1 MPVIAVVVTWK
12 GSSFNIKLDTAEPVE
27 AFRLQL
33 QALTDVPCSGQ
44 KIMGFPGGVLKASSW
59 AEIPLKGDKVSVIM
73 SGERVAASAAGTANS
88 DPPARDCAAAA
99 AAVSQLCLLPSPQ
112 RVESDPSV
120 SAATTTTLLK
130 VTVKTAQG
138 ALMLLPEIAP
148 DCLIGR
154 IKMLLSQPPHS
165 CGQPVDMKLIYK
177 GGIHLPAVFCCLGD
191 EDSHVSIHSEKGAP
205 AFL

>member
-1 MPVIAVVVTWK
+1 MPVIPVVVTWK

-59 AEIPLKGDKVSVIM
+59 AEIPLKGDKISVIM
-73 SGERVAASAAGTANS
+73 SGERAAACASGTANP
-88 DPPARDCAAAA
+88 DPPASDCAA
-99 AAVSQLCLLPSPQ
+99 AAVSQLYLLPSSQ

-130 VTVKTAQG
+130 VTIKTAQG

-191 EDSHVSIHSEKGAP
+191 EDSHGSIHLEKRAP
-205 AFL
+205 AF

>member
-1 MPVIAVVVTWK
+1 MPVIPVVVTWK

-27 AFRLQL
+27 TFRLQL

-59 AEIPLKGDKVSVIM
+59 AEIPLKGDKISVIM
-73 SGERVAASAAGTANS
+73 LGERIAASAAGTANPPPG
-88 DPPARDCAAAA
+88 PPASDCAAAA
-99 AAVSQLCLLPSPQ
+99 AADSQLSLLPNPQ
-112 RVESDPSV
+112 RIESEPSV
-120 SAATTTTLLK
+120 RAATTTTLVK
-130 VTVKTAQG
+130 VAVKTAQG
-138 ALMLLPEIAP
+138 TVMSLPELAP

-177 GGIHLPAVFCCLGD
+177 GVIHMLAVFLLFGQ
-191 EDSHVSIHSEKGAP
+191 
-205 AFL
+205 

>member
-1 MPVIAVVVTWK
+1 MPVITVVVTWK

-59 AEIPLKGDKVSVIM
+59 AEIPLKGDKISVIM
-73 SGERVAASAAGTANS
+73 SGERIAASAAVTAT
-88 DPPARDCAAAA
+88 PPPGPADSDCAAAA
-99 AAVSQLCLLPSPQ
+99 AAVSQLSLLPNPQ
-112 RVESDPSV
+112 RIESDPSV
-120 SAATTTTLLK
+120 TAATTTTLVK
-130 VTVKTAQG
+130 VAVKTTQG
-138 ALMLLPEIAP
+138 AVMFLPELSS

-177 GGIHLPAVFCCLGD
+177 GVIHLLAVVFVFFGQ
-191 EDSHVSIHSEKGAP
+191 
-205 AFL
+205 

>member
-1 MPVIAVVVTWK
+1 MPVIPVVVTWK

-44 KIMGFPGGVLKASSW
+44 KIMGFPGGVLQASSW
-59 AEIPLKGDKVSVIM
+59 AEIPRKVDKISVIM
-73 SGERVAASAAGTANS
+73 SGERIAASPAVTATPPP
-88 DPPARDCAAAA
+88 DPPASDCAAAA
-99 AAVSQLCLLPSPQ
+99 AAVSQLSLHPNPQ
-112 RVESDPSV
+112 RIESEPSV
-120 SAATTTTLLK
+120 SAATTTTLVK
-130 VTVKTAQG
+130 VAVKTAQG
-138 ALMLLPEIAP
+138 TVMFLPELAP

-177 GGIHLPAVFCCLGD
+177 GVMHMLAVFLLFGQKQIGN
-191 EDSHVSIHSEKGAP
+191 EDLRA
-205 AFL
+205 

>member
-1 MPVIAVVVTWK
+1 MPVIPVVVTWK

-59 AEIPLKGDKVSVIM
+59 AEIPLKGDKISVIM
-73 SGERVAASAAGTANS
+73 SGERIAASAAVTAT
-88 DPPARDCAAAA
+88 PPPGPLASDCAAAA
-99 AAVSQLCLLPSPQ
+99 AAVSLLSLLPNPQ
-112 RVESDPSV
+112 RIASEPSA
-120 SAATTTTLLK
+120 SAATTTTLVK
-130 VTVKTAQG
+130 VAVKTAQG
-138 ALMLLPEIAP
+138 AIMLLPDLAP

-165 CGQPVDMKLIYK
+165 CGQPVDMKLVYK
-177 GGIHLPAVFCCLGD
+177 GVIHMLAVVLLFGQ
-191 EDSHVSIHSEKGAP
+191 
-205 AFL
+205 